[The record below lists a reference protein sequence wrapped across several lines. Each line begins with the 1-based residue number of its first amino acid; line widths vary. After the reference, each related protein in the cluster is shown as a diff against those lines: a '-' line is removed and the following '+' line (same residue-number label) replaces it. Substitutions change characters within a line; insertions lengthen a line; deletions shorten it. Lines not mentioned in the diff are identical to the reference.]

1 MHNVAVFCTLS
12 TIEFYYYE
20 HLPKAKKIELE
31 DDQAAAT
38 LPKEHDYL
46 NQEYIQ
52 AKNDRMTKFRLIRKI
67 NNNFTSSSS
76 FFTLTYAENMQDNNE
91 AKKDFEE
98 FNRSVR
104 RAARRGSIKM
114 DPNYKYVAVI
124 EYQKRGAIHFH
135 MIINSPWLDVRGLK
149 KYWKH
154 GIIRNE
160 SVKLREKNV
169 NKGVDNVG
177 AYLTKYVTKF
187 ERQQKYLNLYS
198 CSKNL
203 SDPKKMYLYGE
214 DSETV
219 KKLIAK
225 YADAPRAMVNEYV
238 SEFHGL
244 IRYEQINIQRAA
256 IESGSDTSMASH
268 NHNSYMVLD

>member
-1 MHNVAVFCTLS
+1 MHNVAVFSTLS

-20 HLPKAKKIELE
+20 HLPKVKKIEVE
-31 DDQAAAT
+31 DDHAAAT
-38 LPKEHDYL
+38 LPKTHEYK
-46 NQEYIQ
+46 NSEYIQ
-52 AKNDRMTKFRLIRKI
+52 AYNDRITKFRLIRKI
-67 NNNFTSSSS
+67 NNNFTSNSS
-76 FFTLTYAENMQDNNE
+76 FFTLTYAENFQDNNE
-91 AKKDFEE
+91 AKKHFEE

-104 RAARRGSIKM
+104 RAARAGSVKI

-135 MIINSPWLDVRGLK
+135 MLINSPWLDVKGLK
-149 KYWKH
+149 RYWKY
-154 GIIRNE
+154 GMIRNE
-160 SVKLREKNV
+160 SVKLQEKNK

-203 SDPKKMYLYGE
+203 NDPKKMYLYGE
-214 DSETV
+214 DSEIV
-219 KKLIAK
+219 KKLIYK
-225 YADAPRAMVNEYV
+225 YRDAPRVIINEYM

-244 IRYEQINIQRAA
+244 IRYEQINIHRGLTG
-256 IESGSDTSMASH
+256 GSNSSMASH
-268 NHNSYMVLD
+268 NHNSILLLD